1 MTLVRLVFLL
11 ALLPV
16 IGGRGGAAA
25 AQTDGAAPSVRV
37 HLFEEAAPRAFEIRL
52 LDGRRAALFSEN
64 ANSPLFELD
73 GGETLQVRR
82 RGDEL
87 LVDGPD
93 GRLFAQTLRLAP
105 TGNDPA
111 SSAAAWRVAVTDG
124 QRSPE
129 ARSYAGALTLASVEG
144 GGAGLRLVNT
154 VALEPYVASV
164 VASEYGFDDLEGNKA
179 QAVAT
184 RTYVLRTL
192 RENGTDHVFADHVG
206 AQVYRGAGRVTP
218 PARRAAEATRGEV
231 AVYEGAPIQAVYHSA
246 SGGHTARNN
255 TVWDANE
262 APPYLRARPDPYT
275 KNTSPHQD
283 WRTTLDR
290 SRLLDRLSERYG
302 FRVRGFVIAE
312 RSEDGRA
319 AQIELLRRNGPN
331 QTISGND
338 FRLFANRQA
347 DGRGLRSTL
356 FEAER
361 SGDRYV
367 FEGSGYGHGVGMSQ
381 YGARAMAQAG
391 KSYRE
396 ILSFYYP
403 GVSLAHLDGDG
414 ARGEALADATALPTV
429 QPASAPPSAS
439 NAPAPKATTARAS
452 NNKKKNDASEKSSS
466 TSDERIGW

>member
-1 MTLVRLVFLL
+1 M
-11 ALLPV
+11 
-16 IGGRGGAAA
+16 
-25 AQTDGAAPSVRV
+25 
-37 HLFEEAAPRAFEIRL
+37 
-52 LDGRRAALFSEN
+52 
-64 ANSPLFELD
+64 
-73 GGETLQVRR
+73 
-82 RGDEL
+82 
-87 LVDGPD
+87 
-93 GRLFAQTLRLAP
+93 
-105 TGNDPA
+105 
-111 SSAAAWRVAVTDG
+111 
-124 QRSPE
+124 
-129 ARSYAGALTLASVEG
+129 
-144 GGAGLRLVNT
+144 
-154 VALEPYVASV
+154 
-164 VASEYGFDDLEGNKA
+164 
-179 QAVAT
+179 
-184 RTYVLRTL
+184 
-192 RENGTDHVFADHVG
+192 
-206 AQVYRGAGRVTP
+206 
-218 PARRAAEATRGEV
+218 
-231 AVYEGAPIQAVYHSA
+231 
-246 SGGHTARNN
+246 
-255 TVWDANE
+255 
-262 APPYLRARPDPYT
+262 
-275 KNTSPHQD
+275 
-283 WRTTLDR
+283 
-290 SRLLDRLSERYG
+290 
-302 FRVRGFVIAE
+302 RGFVIAE

-403 GVSLAHLDGDG
+403 GVSLAHLDRDD

-452 NNKKKNDASEKSSS
+452 NKKKNDASEKSSS